1 LIIIFKDE
9 NDKIFQVINEHRPRK
24 TRSTR
29 KKKRSSQHNGSFDT
43 ATTTSAN
50 PEGRHFHLDMN
61 TVPFILGASTAP
73 SHNVKSN
80 VQNVRPQ
87 INTKEKTSFFSSLD

>member
-1 LIIIFKDE
+1 
-9 NDKIFQVINEHRPRK
+9 
-24 TRSTR
+24 
-29 KKKRSSQHNGSFDT
+29 
-43 ATTTSAN
+43 
-50 PEGRHFHLDMN
+50 MN

-87 INTKEKTSFFSSLD
+87 INTKEKTSFFFFP